1 MSHAEARIDWNS
13 GHLYSRGI
21 HTTCDSGGTS
31 GSACNTRQV
40 DASVQPHGVRMLIGY
55 HGHHGRLKFASYS
68 HAPEQRAR
76 QKVRGHHDVRS
87 MQSGV
92 RSEIRH
98 DAIFKSIK
106 CWPEWPAIT
115 TRNIGAVVNRAD
127 YTWGVAN
134 GAKVA
139 ISIDGAEPTRRVFK
153 CLYEN
158 GFRKLPPRAERVV
171 NGDRCAGMPASN

>member
-1 MSHAEARIDWNS
+1 MR
-13 GHLYSRGI
+13 
-21 HTTCDSGGTS
+21 
-31 GSACNTRQV
+31 
-40 DASVQPHGVRMLIGY
+40 GY
-55 HGHHGRLKFASYS
+55 HYIC
-68 HAPEQRAR
+68 
-76 QKVRGHHDVRS
+76 S

-92 RSEIRH
+92 RTEIGH
-98 DAIFKSIK
+98 DAIFKSIER
-106 CWPEWPAIT
+106 WTERPAIA

-127 YTWGVAN
+127 YTWGVAT

>member
-1 MSHAEARIDWNS
+1 MSHAEPRINWNS

-40 DASVQPHGVRMLIGY
+40 DASMQPHGVRMLIGY
-55 HGHHGRLKFASYS
+55 HGHYGRLKFATYS

-76 QKVRGHHDVRS
+76 QKVRGHHYVRS

-92 RSEIRH
+92 RTEICH

-106 CWPEWPAIT
+106 RWTERPAIA
-115 TRNIGAVVNRAD
+115 TRDISAVVNRSD
-127 YTWGVAN
+127 
-134 GAKVA
+134 
-139 ISIDGAEPTRRVFK
+139 
-153 CLYEN
+153 
-158 GFRKLPPRAERVV
+158 
-171 NGDRCAGMPASN
+171 